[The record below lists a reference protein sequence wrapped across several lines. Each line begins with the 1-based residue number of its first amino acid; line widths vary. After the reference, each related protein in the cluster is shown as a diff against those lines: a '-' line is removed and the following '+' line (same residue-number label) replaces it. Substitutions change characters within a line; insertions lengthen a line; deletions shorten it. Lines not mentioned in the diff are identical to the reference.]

1 MQKMNHLEKLNILY
15 LEDEDIIRNNITTM
29 LQYLFNEVYAT
40 ASVKEALLC
49 FETKKV
55 HIILSDI
62 SMPGKNGLDF
72 IEQLRLKKVNIPV
85 ILLTAHT
92 DTEFLLKA
100 TRLKLV
106 DYLTKP
112 VNFVDL
118 KNALLKAGEEY
129 FENNSLIINFSNN
142 INYDFNK
149 KLLYENNK
157 TKDITAKELQLLEFL
172 YENKN
177 RVVSKEEIQNT
188 IWEDSFFATES
199 AFKSLLNKL
208 RNKIGKQSIKNISG
222 VGYQLIINEQEERLL

>member
-15 LEDEDIIRNNITTM
+15 LEDEDIIRNNVSTM

-40 ASVKEALLC
+40 SSVSDALLC

-62 SMPGKNGLDF
+62 SMPGRNGLDF

-92 DTEFLLKA
+92 DTDFLLKA
-100 TRLKLV
+100 TKLKLV

-112 VNFVDL
+112 VNFTDL
-118 KNALLKAGEEY
+118 KNALAKAGEEY
-129 FENNSLIINFSNN
+129 FENNSLIINFPNN
-142 INYDFNK
+142 IKYDFNK
-149 KLLYENNK
+149 KLLFENNI

-177 RVVSKEEIQNT
+177 RVVSKEEIQNA
-188 IWEDSFFATES
+188 IWEDSFNATES

-222 VGYQLIINEQEERLL
+222 VGYQLMINEQEEQL

>member
-15 LEDEDIIRNNITTM
+15 LEDEDIIRNNVSTM

-40 ASVKEALLC
+40 SCVSDAISC
-49 FETKKV
+49 FETKEV

-72 IEQLRLKKVNIPV
+72 IEHLRSKRVNIPV

-92 DTEFLLKA
+92 DTDFLLKA
-100 TRLKLV
+100 TKLKLV

-129 FENNSLIINFSNN
+129 FENNSLIINFPNH
-142 INYDFNK
+142 ITYDFNK
-149 KLLYENNK
+149 KLLYENNI

-177 RVVSKEEIQNT
+177 RVVSKEEIQNA
-188 IWEDSFFATES
+188 IWEDSFYATES

-222 VGYQLIINEQEERLL
+222 IGYQLIINE

>member
-15 LEDEDIIRNNITTM
+15 LEDEDIIRNNVSTM

-40 ASVKEALLC
+40 SSVSDALLC

-72 IEQLRLKKVNIPV
+72 IEQLRLKKINIPV

-92 DTEFLLKA
+92 DTDFLLKA
-100 TRLKLV
+100 TKLKLV

-112 VNFVDL
+112 VNFTDL
-118 KNALLKAGEEY
+118 KNALAKAGEEY
-129 FENNSLIINFSNN
+129 FENNSLIINFPNN
-142 INYDFNK
+142 IKYDFNK
-149 KLLYENNK
+149 KLLFENNI

-177 RVVSKEEIQNT
+177 RVVSKEEIQNA
-188 IWEDSFFATES
+188 IWEDSFNATES

-222 VGYQLIINEQEERLL
+222 VGYQLIINEQEEQL